1 MPELFEQNLKQVIET
16 GNPQVQGGL
25 VEMGSLKKFG
35 SGPQANS
42 YEMGSRNAMEAL
54 NSLQGSFKKPIKEE
68 AEEDPSPPPQ

>member
-54 NSLQGSFKKPIKEE
+54 NSLQGSFKKPIQEE